1 MLKLVGP
8 VRPERFP
15 LRVSEKI
22 ALALE
27 KSILKG
33 EFPAGT
39 RFPSERELTER
50 FGASRSSVREAVGR
64 LAQLGLVRTHPQSG
78 TYVTDYR
85 VEGSMDLLAHL
96 MRHGERLD
104 REVVLSLLE
113 FRRMAESFAVRKAVL
128 AATAEDLLRLES
140 IVKEESKKPI
150 GFREMADCDYA
161 LHALV
166 VRLSG
171 NLVLQLLFNSFKPVY
186 RFYVEFFFRLPG
198 ATERTVEQHRR
209 LVTAFRRR
217 DPDLA
222 DKVLSEALRYGEKR
236 VLAALGPAA
245 GAESDRGP
253 RASTRPPTARRTGRG
268 VEPLGDAPQKVPE
281 SEGKSAPMAAAD

>member
-1 MLKLVGP
+1 M
-8 VRPERFP
+8 
-15 LRVSEKI
+15 RVSEKI
-22 ALALE
+22 ALALQ

-33 EFPAGT
+33 ESPAGS

-128 AATAEDLLRLES
+128 AATAEDLLKLES
-140 IVKEESKKPI
+140 IVKKESKSPI
-150 GFREMADCDYA
+150 GTREMVDCDYA
-161 LHALV
+161 LHALI

-209 LVTAFRRR
+209 LVSAFRRR
-217 DPDLA
+217 DADLA
-222 DKVLSEALRYGEKR
+222 AKVLSEALRYGEKR
-236 VLAALGPAA
+236 VLAALGPAV
-245 GAESDRGP
+245 GAEPDRGLRMSAGSPKGSRTRQGPEPGGGIP
-253 RASTRPPTARRTGRG
+253 RKLSA
-268 VEPLGDAPQKVPE
+268 
-281 SEGKSAPMAAAD
+281 SEGKITPMIAAD

>member
-1 MLKLVGP
+1 M
-8 VRPERFP
+8 
-15 LRVSEKI
+15 RVSEKI
-22 ALALE
+22 ALALQ
-27 KSILKG
+27 KSILQG
-33 EFPAGT
+33 EFPAGS

-85 VEGSMDLLAHL
+85 VEGSLDLLAHL

-104 REVVLSLLE
+104 KDAVLSLLE

-140 IVKEESKKPI
+140 IVEEESKSPV

-161 LHALV
+161 LHTLIV
-166 VRLSG
+166 QLSG

-186 RFYVEFFFRLPG
+186 RYYVEFFFRLPG
-198 ATERTVEQHRR
+198 AVERTVEQHRR
-209 LVTAFRRR
+209 LLSAFRRR
-217 DPDLA
+217 DPERA
-222 DKVLSEALRYGEKR
+222 AKVMSEALQYGEKR
-236 VLAALGPAA
+236 VLAALDAA
-245 GAESDRGP
+245 NRGAESPERPRPSGPFDAAGRRARIRGLRGGAP
-253 RASTRPPTARRTGRG
+253 GRPAQPEDNIARG
-268 VEPLGDAPQKVPE
+268 
-281 SEGKSAPMAAAD
+281 AAAD